1 MSKSRIIATAG
12 IALAAVSALSVTACG
27 STPPDY
33 MSATTCVAS
42 IVTGPNTSYLDGN
55 SLPGFT
61 TYVVVND
68 SLSQSPADCDADIAY
83 EGEAAP
89 PRGDIVTILTALPK
103 GLTPLPL
110 TFRSRRASYTPVA
123 AASACATGSAVR
135 LSARSARALSLRRR
149 SRVSR

>member
-1 MSKSRIIATAG
+1 MITTCKVRLPLPRDRKSVMSRIIATAG

-33 MSATTCVAS
+33 TSATMCVAR

-55 SLPGFT
+55 ILPGFT

-68 SLSQSPADCDADIAY
+68 SVSQSPTDCDADIAY

-89 PRGDIVTILTALPK
+89 PRGDSVTILTALPK
-103 GLTPLPL
+103 GL
-110 TFRSRRASYTPVA
+110 
-123 AASACATGSAVR
+123 
-135 LSARSARALSLRRR
+135 
-149 SRVSR
+149 